1 MAPRSLPAPSCWN
14 SGMCCKDMSNV
25 KWSNNL
31 ALLNYFLNMPNTEN
45 YITKNKRIKNIAWL
59 LDMLILLYNIS

>member
-1 MAPRSLPAPSCWN
+1 
-14 SGMCCKDMSNV
+14 MCCKNMSNV

-31 ALLNYFLNMPNTEN
+31 ALLNYFLNMANTEN
-45 YITKNKRIKNIAWL
+45 YVTKTKGIKNIAWL